1 MLNRSGPDV
10 ALKFHDLLF
19 ENQPSETGKM
29 PGDNWLIEQ
38 AVAAGA
44 KAADVTDGIENLA
57 YKQWV
62 INGTDDAS
70 KRQVTQ
76 TPTVFVNG
84 TAIAGATSIDDL
96 LARTQQQIDD
106 GQ

>member
-1 MLNRSGPDV
+1 M
-10 ALKFHDLLF
+10 KYHDLLF

-29 PGDNWLIEQ
+29 PSDQWLIEQ

-44 KAADVTDGIENLA
+44 KAGDVTDGIENLA

-62 INGTDDAS
+62 VNSTDEAS
-70 KRQVTQ
+70 KRRVTG

-84 TAIAGATSIDDL
+84 RRSAT
-96 LARTQQQIDD
+96 
-106 GQ
+106 